1 MSIPAERKAELMSQ
15 FGQFEGDTG
24 SPEVQIALFTE
35 RINQLQGHLDE
46 HKHDHSSRRGL
57 LKLVGKRRNLLDY
70 LRKKDVNRY
79 ESVRNKLG
87 IRALK

>member
-1 MSIPAERKAELMSQ
+1 MSIPAERKAELMNQ

-35 RINQLQGHLDE
+35 RINQLQEHLDE